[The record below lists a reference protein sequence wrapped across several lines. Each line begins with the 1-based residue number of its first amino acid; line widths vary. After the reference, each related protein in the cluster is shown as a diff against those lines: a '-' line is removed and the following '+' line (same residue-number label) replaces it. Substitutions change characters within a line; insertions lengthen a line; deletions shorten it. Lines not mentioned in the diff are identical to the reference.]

1 MASSE
6 WAGAEAP
13 PDYARMNRLCLSG
26 EKRKNSQLRNGHDY
40 PVWRILSPNPRVA
53 QAYILIS
60 IPTDTSTTFGA
71 VHFMWLLL

>member
-1 MASSE
+1 
-6 WAGAEAP
+6 
-13 PDYARMNRLCLSG
+13 LSMD
-26 EKRKNSQLRNGHDY
+26 R
-40 PVWRILSPNPRVA
+40 RVA